1 MKRFLGCL
9 SIAIVFSM
17 TLSVCAVHANTD
29 STHPSLT
36 LLDGLKQR
44 IQENDPSVET
54 TFKELA
60 QFFTAQPSEFN
71 QADFL
76 NLKSYHYV
84 LKQNYVEGYEALLE
98 ARKLAKNSNNKLALA
113 ESYRLEGLILD
124 LSGEHAGALEALNRA
139 LALYSEAENN
149 NVLLVYGAMGNVYMS
164 LKDFDAMLAFG
175 HQYLST
181 AKRLDNRR
189 EEGIAY
195 FFQGYA
201 QKELGTFQ
209 DAKISLLLADEIL
222 RDVDYPF
229 IGIVYSTMAELH
241 IAQKNVSE
249 ALKRL
254 NQAAEAD
261 RQVGFR
267 YNEGAR
273 LLQLAEIYVQ
283 RGETE
288 LAIAELKA
296 GLGKDVVQ
304 NDKVVTLNILEQLVS
319 LSETTQNFQSALAY
333 AKQYQEAYKQSFNE
347 QQSQLL
353 ALNRVRL
360 AISEKEETIK
370 LLEKDNELKE
380 QRNLAQQK
388 SNTMQLYFITGVI
401 FSLVL
406 VIALWLR
413 TRKQRKALNNLA
425 QALQKATDA
434 KSDFLAHMSHEIRT
448 PLNAII
454 GLTKLSQRCAESQE
468 QQTNLVQIEAASQ
481 TLLSVIDEVLDFSK
495 IEAGKLDIESTQFN
509 LDALV
514 NQAIRFHVTRANEK
528 NIELI
533 QHIARDVPLS
543 LIGDPLRIQQILNNL
558 LSNALKF
565 TDDGLI
571 SVSVRSTQQDSAV
584 KLIFEVKDT
593 GIGLSTKQKAR
604 LFQPF
609 NQGDESISRRYGG
622 TGLGLAICQQLAALM
637 GGKVW
642 VESEIGKGAS
652 FYFTIIVKH
661 NPIQRQLLSPSKQL
675 AALNVLV
682 ADDVSLSR
690 HAISEALSI
699 ASIRADLV
707 SGGQEAIAELRAAAA
722 RNAPYD
728 VLILDWKMPDID
740 GLEVAA
746 IMNQERSVKQPK
758 VIMLSA
764 FDSPSMHEQANRLG
778 INTFIKKPFG
788 ASELVNT
795 IQELCLNVT
804 PSPVSAT
811 TTAVNIPDFTGKT
824 ILLAEDN
831 SLNQKVALGL
841 LADSKATINVVSNGL
856 EAVNTLRGDP
866 SYDVVLMDIQMPEMD
881 GLTASRT
888 IRKELQLDV
897 PIIAMTAHAMKKD
910 IEKSRAAGMNGH
922 INKPIDPDK
931 LFAVLADIL
940 LKDTPDSAFEKA
952 SGSNVN
958 LINTASIDKLAVIDK
973 TKAMRG
979 LLNDASLYHVLLNDF
994 VGLSSELDALRNA
1007 IDNKDYASILRISHI
1022 FITALKYIG
1031 AYALAEFTHTV
1042 EQVIQHEKQAETNA
1056 FDEQIELLYSTLVA
1070 VNAKVQRQIEVSRE
1084 QNTK

>member
-1 MKRFLGCL
+1 MKRLCGCL

-17 TLSVCAVHANTD
+17 TLSVFAVNANTD
-29 STHPSLT
+29 NTLPSLT

-44 IQENDPSVET
+44 IQENDPTVET
-54 TFKELA
+54 TFTELA

-71 QADFL
+71 QADFF

-98 ARKLAKNSNNKLALA
+98 ARKLANASDNKLALA
-113 ESYRLEGLILD
+113 ESFRLEGLILD

-139 LALYSEAENN
+139 LALYSEAESD

-164 LKDFDAMLAFG
+164 LKDFDAMLALG
-175 HQYLST
+175 YQYLST
-181 AKRLDNRR
+181 AKRLDSRR
-189 EEGIAY
+189 EQGIAY

-209 DAKISLLLADEIL
+209 DAKISLLLAEEIL
-222 RDVDYPF
+222 HDVEYPF

-241 IAQKNVSE
+241 IAQQNVSE

-296 GLGKDVVQ
+296 GLTKDVAK

-319 LSETTQNFQSALAY
+319 LSESTKNYQSALDY
-333 AKQYQEAYKQSFNE
+333 AKQYQSAYQQSFNE
-347 QQSQLL
+347 QQSQQL

-360 AISEKEETIK
+360 AIAEKEETIK

-388 SNTMQLYFITGVI
+388 NNTMQLYFITGVVV
-401 FSLVL
+401 SLVL

-413 TRKQRKALNNLA
+413 TRKQRKALDNLA

-454 GLTKLSQRCAESQE
+454 GLTKLSQRSAESQE

-509 LDALV
+509 LDSLV
-514 NQAIRFHVTRANEK
+514 NQAIRFHLARANEK
-528 NIELI
+528 HIELI
-533 QHIARDVPLS
+533 QHIARDVPHN

-571 SVSVRSTQQDSAV
+571 SVSVRSKQEDGGI

-622 TGLGLAICQQLAALM
+622 TGLGLVICQQLATLM
-637 GGKVW
+637 GGNVW
-642 VESEIGKGAS
+642 VESEVGKGAS

-661 NPIQRQLLSPSKQL
+661 NPAQQQIVSPSKQL

-690 HAISEALSI
+690 HAISDALSV
-699 ASIRADLV
+699 ANIRADLA
-707 SGGQEAIAELRAAAA
+707 SGGQEAIAKLRAAAA
-722 RNAPYD
+722 CNSAYD

-746 IMNQERSVKQPK
+746 IMNQERSAKQPK

-764 FDSPSMHEQANRLG
+764 FDSPKMHEQANLLG
-778 INTFIKKPFG
+778 IHTFIKKPFG

-804 PSPVSAT
+804 SSPISAT
-811 TTAVNIPDFTGKT
+811 TAAVNIPDFTGKK

-841 LADSKATINVVSNGL
+841 LADSKATIKVVNNGL
-856 EAVNTLRGDP
+856 EVINTLRDDP
-866 SYDVVLMDIQMPEMD
+866 SFDIVLMDIQMPEMD

-888 IRKELQLDV
+888 IRKELQLNV

-910 IEKSRAAGMNGH
+910 IEKSRASGMNGH

-931 LFAVLADIL
+931 LFAVLANIL
-940 LKDTPDSAFEKA
+940 VKDTSDSTVENTPDFNANLTDAA
-952 SGSNVN
+952 SSN
-958 LINTASIDKLAVIDK
+958 KLAVINK
-973 TKAMRG
+973 TQAMRG
-979 LLNDASLYHVLLNDF
+979 LLNDEALYHVLLNDF
-994 VGLSSELDALRNA
+994 VALSSELDALRSA

-1022 FITALKYIG
+1022 YITALRYIG
-1031 AYALAEFTHTV
+1031 AYNLAEFTYTV
-1042 EQVIQHEKQAETNA
+1042 EQIVQHDKQAETDA
-1056 FDEQIELLYSTLVA
+1056 FDEQIDLLYSTLVM
-1070 VNAKVQRQIEVSRE
+1070 VSAKVKQQVEINRE
-1084 QNTK
+1084 QNV